1 MPTGVEC
8 VQYSIELTPQLASK
22 ELNANTAFTA
32 VCVRDLLVSET
43 GAVYKSGA
51 YSLQSMGE
59 WGVSF
64 VWV

>member
-1 MPTGVEC
+1 MPTGVKC
-8 VQYSIELTPQLASK
+8 VQYSIELTPH
-22 ELNANTAFTA
+22 TAFTA
-32 VCVRDLLVSET
+32 VCVCDLLVSET

-59 WGVSF
+59 WGVLF